1 MKFLGVILDE
11 NVTWKEHIKLIE
23 NKTAKNIGILYK
35 AKFLLNQN
43 CLINIYYSFIH
54 CYLNYANI
62 SWCSTNHT
70 KLTKLFNKQKHASR
84 INFNVDKFTHSRPLL
99 VKLNVLNI
107 CQIKG
112 PFKNDVTQKMPIFK
126 TPYPL
131 VTLCHKFHT
140 TPPTPPLCDITFFEK
155 IFL

>member
-1 MKFLGVILDE
+1 MYPKQNTPFSINLTLEIISLPVLCINQVVIKREHSMKFLGVILDE
-11 NVTWKEHIKLIE
+11 NVRAHKEHIKLIE

-70 KLTKLFNKQKHASR
+70 K
-84 INFNVDKFTHSRPLL
+84 
-99 VKLNVLNI
+99 
-107 CQIKG
+107 
-112 PFKNDVTQKMPIFK
+112 
-126 TPYPL
+126 
-131 VTLCHKFHT
+131 
-140 TPPTPPLCDITFFEK
+140 
-155 IFL
+155 